1 MRKLINS
8 INRFFKDVW
17 LGFSIANENYLN
29 GKTNQGK
36 F

>member
-1 MRKLINS
+1 MKKLIN
-8 INRFFKDVW
+8 IIKRFFKDVW

>member
-1 MRKLINS
+1 MLIKS
-8 INRFFKDVW
+8 ITKFFKDVW

-29 GKTNQGK
+29 GKSQWGK